1 MADDDLLPDDAPQA
15 DDTTSQAVEEQQR
28 APQSA
33 PVQYSPDSYILK
45 GTHFANPTDWATRND
60 PHDAQGRMLGAF
72 NNPLQPG
79 DVSISPA
86 AAEQMGLKPFDKL
99 EATTPDGRKFV
110 GRYADKTNDRL
121 DDRFDIYDPA
131 GVYPDATPGM
141 RVRKLAPG
149 EPGTSDSSLLD
160 KIRERAPELKDVK
173 DGVILDKLRA
183 RVAPWMDA
191 AKFETIAKSN
201 NGGEE
206 AIRQE
211 AERTL
216 TPIKLLK
223 TKFPKLAGV
232 PDDVL
237 EKKLYD
243 RAVSTGR
250 LDPQIQTFDDFKDKL
265 SPPDPVTSTL
275 HNVAKG
281 FSNQASASLHEGAA
295 KMWRLPQSLNDVDSW
310 LYGSLIGK
318 KNLEAL
324 EQMRNNFPVANYFK
338 GIVGWFN
345 QNSQAQTNEAEL
357 STKKAEQAQGVGGY
371 VGRVAGGIV
380 GSTPELMMTA
390 AIPEASIAT
399 RITMAAGYEAV
410 SGFGANIQQ
419 GAQKAFYAAAKDGV
433 MGATQAMLLN
443 APLGRL
449 STGFYNAALS
459 TGEPELEK
467 WMKGEHST
475 LDDFTLR
482 ASVDFG
488 LGALLGHGKEKSA
501 PRTDLAGEVTK
512 THPVSAGDI
521 LGGETQDTGFG
532 GDVLGVTRTLPPS
545 ATNSRRAA
553 QAAPEQ
559 LTPSQLMQR
568 MSAAGSEVGV
578 TNPEA
583 GLSEY
588 GLPASST
595 EELSKAFEA
604 RENGDYKTAA
614 QHIDMAVAYLSEKDR
629 TQVHERIVEQTK
641 DIAST
646 KSVQDRT
653 VEDVT
658 ANKPASIR
666 PPAAGKNAF
675 TDQYFI
681 GNKRRGQSGQALNP
695 AEVVMDLLGG
705 ASRVA
710 RETVAKVHEG
720 AKEKS
725 SIYGDIA
732 RLSMETFNPESKS
745 DIAREAGAEIGSA
758 NARIAFDQNVRANE
772 LFRQQKIADD
782 FKFGERSERR
792 DNYINKYTKDRQT
805 EMLMLS
811 EEGKPTG
818 DHIYDRMNE
827 VYDIGYEQ
835 MAEADEHEGIEY
847 DRREN
852 YLFHVLKD
860 KTQRDNF
867 TRDFAM
873 RYPEPGYTKA
883 RAFETYRQALTFRDP
898 KTGKAKYEL
907 VTASPERLFQARLY
921 EFSKAREKI
930 HLLDRWK
937 QDGYAFETK
946 QADIPDEV
954 KTWNGGQTV
963 HSPNGKNYYVHP
975 DKMLVLRNAWDPS
988 KLHDSLAGPFIKLS
1002 KVFKAVTVPIRL
1014 GDSMAHEAHV
1024 SVIRLADRWANL
1036 LRAASVK
1043 DSSVTGGD
1051 FLKAIADVPTF
1062 GVSQIVRDV
1071 RTRGS
1076 LTDAM
1081 QGKRAMDSLTDG
1093 ERWQAQQLTD
1103 AGFSAG
1109 VSHEREMEWSRW
1121 LSEQFP
1127 KWIKLSP
1134 TADKAL
1140 NMGWQ
1145 WITLQ
1150 NVQKYMFGH
1159 VIPTVKASSMLEHI
1173 DTLYKER
1180 PELLDPKNDSQ
1191 RLVALR
1197 GIQQQLDRRFG
1208 EMFYDNVFWKKE
1220 VKDTG
1225 IGMFLSLGW
1234 QLGLVDYVG
1243 GTVKD
1248 LGHNAAHMDK
1258 LIDTFKKQGAI
1269 PAARKAIT
1277 DRLLYAGLYTGASM
1291 LQGGLLT
1298 YLNTGK
1304 GPQEWMDYFFP
1315 RVGTDSN
1322 GQAKRVRTMNFPGE
1336 MVAWY
1341 EHMKDEGSALG
1352 GTGVMVRN
1360 KLNPVF
1366 SSVGQT
1372 LFNVDYF
1379 GRHIS
1384 SNDDPLFN
1392 QIADRTGYLLGNMFT
1407 PISLPS
1413 YLKPAQELATGQPVE
1428 SLPDAV
1434 MAFFGFNSA
1443 PHWTERTSTENDV
1456 LRIYSE
1462 EHGHSTEKPSAEH
1475 EQRKQVVSD
1484 YQKAIVAKDDAAIR
1498 ENYQK
1503 LHGMGIT
1510 DKTMKGYAKTAG
1522 IPWSHLAFARI
1533 SKEQQVRML
1542 KKMNESD
1549 RSEWLNY
1556 ASKAAKEL
1564 YNEGS
1569 MH

>member
-1 MADDDLLPDDAPQA
+1 MADEDLLPDDE
-15 DDTTSQAVEEQQR
+15 TTPDAVDQQER
-28 APQSA
+28 APQEA
-33 PVQYSPDSYILK
+33 PVQYSPDSTVLK
-45 GTHFANPTDWATRND
+45 QTHYANPTDWATKQD
-60 PHDAQGRMLGAF
+60 PHDEQGRMLGAF
-72 NNPLQPG
+72 GNPLQPG
-79 DVSISPA
+79 DVSISPS
-86 AAEQMGLKPFDKL
+86 AAEKMGLQPFDRL
-99 EATTPDGRKFV
+99 EATMPDGRKFV

-121 DDRFDIYDPA
+121 DDRFDIFDPA
-131 GVYPDATPGM
+131 GVYPSSTPGA
-141 RVRKLAPG
+141 RVRKLGAG
-149 EPGTSDSSLLD
+149 ESGTSDSSLLD
-160 KIRERAPELKDVK
+160 KIRERAPELADVK
-173 DGVILDKLRA
+173 DGAILGKLRQ
-183 RVAPWMDA
+183 RIAPWMDQ

-201 NGGEE
+201 NGSAE
-206 AIRQE
+206 AIQQE

-232 PDDVL
+232 ADDVL

-250 LDPQIQTFDDFKDKL
+250 LDPQIQTLDDFKDKM
-265 SPPDPVTSTL
+265 SPPDPVTASL

-324 EQMRNNFPVANYFK
+324 ENIRNNIPIANYFK

-345 QNSQAQTNEAEL
+345 QNSQAQQQQADV
-357 STKKAEQAQGVGGY
+357 SQQKAGQAQGIPGY

-380 GSTPELMMTA
+380 GATPELMMTA

-419 GAQKAFYAAAKDGV
+419 GAQKAFYEAAKDGT

-488 LGALLGHGKEKSA
+488 LGALLGHGKEKAA

-512 THPVSAGDI
+512 TEPVSAKDV
-521 LGGETQDTGFG
+521 LGPSEESPAFTQ
-532 GDVLGVTRTLPPS
+532 DVLGVTRTLPPTLT
-545 ATNSRRAA
+545 AARRAVTK
-553 QAAPEQ
+553 APEHT
-559 LTPSQLMQR
+559 TPAGLYRYMQ
-568 MSAAGSEVGV
+568 AAGSEVGV
-578 TNPEA
+578 INPEA

-588 GLPASST
+588 GLPASSS
-595 EELSKAFEA
+595 EELTKAFDA
-604 RENGDYKTAA
+604 REKGDYKSAA

-629 TQVHERIVEQTK
+629 TQVHERIVEATK

-646 KSVQDRT
+646 KSVQQRS

-658 ANKPASIR
+658 SNKPTSTPK
-666 PPAAGKNAF
+666 PPQDKNAF

-681 GNKRRGQSGQALNP
+681 ANKRKGQSGAMLNP
-695 AEVVMDLLGG
+695 ADLVMDLIGG
-705 ASRVA
+705 ASRSVRTLA
-710 RETVAKVHEG
+710 EKLDTG

-725 SIYGDIA
+725 TIYSDVS
-732 RLSMETFNPESKS
+732 RLTMETFNPESKS
-745 DIAREAGAEIGSA
+745 DIAREAGAEIGAA

-772 LFRQQKIADD
+772 LFRQQKIGDD

-792 DNYINKYTKDRQT
+792 DNYPNKYTRDRQA

-811 EEGKPTG
+811 EEGKSTG

-827 VYDIGYEQ
+827 VYDEGYRQ
-835 MAEADEHEGIEY
+835 MTKADEEAGIEY
-847 DRREN
+847 DPRET
-852 YLFHVLKD
+852 YIYHSLRD

-867 TRDFAM
+867 TRDFTM
-873 RYPEPGYTKA
+873 RYAEPGYTKA
-883 RAFETYRQALTFRDP
+883 RAFDTYRQALAFRDL
-898 KTGKAKYEL
+898 KTGKPKYEL
-907 VTASPERLFQARLY
+907 VTTSPERLFQARLY

-930 HLLDRWK
+930 NLLDRWS

-946 QADIPDEV
+946 SPDLPDEV

-988 KLHDSLAGPFIKLS
+988 KLHDSLAGPFIKLA
-1002 KVFKAVTVPIRL
+1002 KVLKAVTVPIRL

-1024 SVIRLADRWANL
+1024 SVIRLSDRWANL
-1036 LRAASVK
+1036 LRAASLK
-1043 DSSVTGGD
+1043 DSEVKGSD
-1051 FLKAIADVPTF
+1051 FIKAIADVPTF

-1071 RTRGS
+1071 RERGS

-1081 QGKRAMDSLTDG
+1081 QGKRAMDSLTQG

-1109 VSHEREMEWSRW
+1109 VSHEREMEWTRW

-1127 KWIKLSP
+1127 RWIKLSP
-1134 TADKAL
+1134 GVDKAL

-1159 VIPTVKASSMLEHI
+1159 VIPSVKVSSMLEHI

-1180 PELLDPKNDSQ
+1180 PELLDPKNDTQ

-1220 VKDTG
+1220 IKDTG
-1225 IGMFLSLGW
+1225 IGTFLSLGW

-1258 LIDTFKKQGAI
+1258 LVETFKKQGAL

-1291 LQGGLLT
+1291 MQGGLLT
-1298 YLNTGK
+1298 YMATGK
-1304 GPQEWMDYFFP
+1304 APQEWMDYFFP
-1315 RVGTDSN
+1315 RIGTNPD
-1322 GQAKRVRTMNFPGE
+1322 GTPKRVRTMNFPGE
-1336 MVAWY
+1336 MVSWY
-1341 EHMKDEGSALG
+1341 EHMKDEGSAPG
-1352 GTGVMVRN
+1352 GTMVMIRN

-1384 SNDDPLFN
+1384 SDDDPLFN

-1407 PISLPS
+1407 PISAPS
-1413 YLKPAQELATGQPVE
+1413 YAKPIMEAATGKPVE
-1428 SLPDAV
+1428 SLPEGI
-1434 MAFFGFNSA
+1434 MAFFGFNTA
-1443 PHWTERTSTENDV
+1443 PHWTERTSMENDV
-1456 LRIYSE
+1456 LRIYSQ
-1462 EHGHSTEKPSAEH
+1462 EHGHSTEKPSQQQ
-1475 EQRKQVVSD
+1475 EQKKQTISD
-1484 YQKAIVAKDDAAIR
+1484 YQKAMVAKDDAGLR
-1498 ENYQK
+1498 DNYQK
-1503 LHGMGIT
+1503 LRAMGIA
-1510 DKTMKGYAKTAG
+1510 DKTINGYAKTAG
-1522 IPWSHLAFARI
+1522 IPWSHLAFSRI
-1533 SKEQQVRML
+1533 SKEQQVRLL
-1542 KKMNESD
+1542 KQMSESD
-1549 RSEWLNY
+1549 RSEWLKY
-1556 ASKAAKEL
+1556 ASKAAKAQ
-1564 YNEGS
+1564 YDAGS